1 MNIKNWF
8 YSTVILLLITSCATV
23 SHNIPT
29 SQVPNNFINPNI
41 SSAYVDQNGNFF
53 PNQWKKKYGE
63 PSKNATRKEYSLMKI
78 ATENGF
84 QEDLTKFE
92 NSHLNSFANRVKN
105 KKRIIILVHGINNDY
120 MQSLTNYNKAR
131 TYMDLNSQKDEVV
144 NFYWD
149 GLKTTSLF
157 GAAKVW
163 VSATTNSKLAGEYGL
178 RRILNSIS
186 NKEIYIISHSR
197 GAAVVLSAI
206 ANPALKPTEK
216 RLAEEVHHVEIEDAK
231 PLKENG
237 NKIYSIM
244 LAPAIG
250 VVDFQN
256 EDGQFKVFSPQL
268 KMIHSTINN
277 TDFVLG
283 KGKTGIL
290 SKSFTSTDFG
300 YNPETFNEIAK
311 QYNLCESTDFT
322 GQNSHEFKDYITNPK
337 FKEILKKFKLA
348 K

>member
-1 MNIKNWF
+1 MYLKKWI
-8 YSTVILLLITSCATV
+8 YSCFVILIVTSCTV
-23 SHNIPT
+23 SHNIPN

-41 SSAYVDQNGNFF
+41 SSVYVDQNGNFY
-53 PNQWKKKYGE
+53 PNQWKKLFGD
-63 PSKNATRKEYSLMKI
+63 PPKNATRKEYSLMKI

-84 QEDLTKFE
+84 EQDLTKFE
-92 NSHLNSFANRVKN
+92 NSHLTSFANRIKN
-105 KKRIIILVHGINNDY
+105 KKRVIIFVHGINNDY
-120 MQSLTNYNKAR
+120 MQSLVNYNKAR
-131 TYMDLNSQKDEVV
+131 SLMDLNSQKDEVV

-186 NKEIYIISHSR
+186 NKEIYVISHSR

-206 ANPALKPTEK
+206 ANPALKSNEK
-216 RLAEEVHHVEIEDAK
+216 RIAEEFHHVQIEDAK
-231 PLKENG
+231 PLEERG

-250 VVDFQN
+250 IKDFQN
-256 EDGQFKVFSPQL
+256 EDEEFKVFTPQL
-268 KMIHSTINN
+268 KLIHSTVNES
-277 TDFVLG
+277 DFVLG
-283 KGKTGIL
+283 KGRTGIL
-290 SKSFTSTDFG
+290 SSSFTSTDFG
-300 YNPETFNEIAK
+300 FNPETQKQIAT
-311 QYNLCESTDFT
+311 QYHICEVTDFT

-337 FKEILKKFKLA
+337 FKGILKKFKLT

>member
-1 MNIKNWF
+1 MNFNKWF
-8 YSTVILLLITSCATV
+8 YSSILMLIITSCTV
-23 SHNIPT
+23 THNVPT

-53 PNQWKKKYGE
+53 PNQWKEKYGV

-84 QEDLTKFE
+84 EQDLTKFE
-92 NSHLNSFANRVKN
+92 NSHLNSFSNRVKN
-105 KKRIIILVHGINNDY
+105 KKRIIIFVHGINNDY

-131 TYMDLNSQKDEVV
+131 SLMDLNSKNDEIV

-178 RRILNSIS
+178 RRILNSLS

-216 RLAEEVHHVEIEDAK
+216 RIAEEFHHVEIEDAK
-231 PLKENG
+231 PLEENG

-250 VVDFQN
+250 VQDFQN
-256 EDGQFKVFSPQL
+256 EDEQFKVFSPQL
-268 KMIHSTINN
+268 QLIHSTINK

-290 SKSFTSTDFG
+290 SRSFTSTDFG
-300 YNPETFNEIAK
+300 FNPETHDEIAK
-311 QYNLCESTDFT
+311 YYNLCEATDFT
-322 GQNSHEFKDYITNPK
+322 GQKSHEFKDYISNPK
-337 FKEILKKFKLA
+337 FKEILRKFKLA

>member
-1 MNIKNWF
+1 MNFKSWFF
-8 YSTVILLLITSCATV
+8 YSVVAIVLTACSAM
-23 SHNIPT
+23 HNVPT

-41 SSAYVDQNGNFF
+41 TSAYVDQNGNFY
-53 PNQWKKKYGE
+53 PNQWQKKYGN
-63 PSKNATRKEYSLMKI
+63 PPANATRKEYSLMKI

-84 QEDLTKFE
+84 EQDLTKFE
-92 NSHLNSFANRVKN
+92 NSQLKAFAERVKN
-105 KKRIIILVHGINNDY
+105 KKRIIIFVHGINNDY

-131 TYMDLNSQKDEVV
+131 TYMDLNAQKDEVV

-216 RLAEEVHHVEIEDAK
+216 RIVAEYHHVEIEDAK
-231 PLKENG
+231 PLSENG

-250 VVDFQN
+250 IKDFQN
-256 EDGQFKVFSPQL
+256 DDGQFKVFSPQL

-277 TDFVLG
+277 TDFILG
-283 KGKTGIL
+283 KGKTGLL
-290 SKSFTSTDFG
+290 SSSFTSTDFG
-300 YNPETFNEIAK
+300 YDGDTHAEIAEH
-311 QYNLCESTDFT
+311 YNLCEATDFT
-322 GQNSHEFKDYITNPK
+322 GQKSHDFKDYITNPK

-348 K
+348 Q

>member
-1 MNIKNWF
+1 MNLKSWI
-8 YSTVILLLITSCATV
+8 YYLVILSFLTACTAM
-23 SHNIPT
+23 HNVPT

-41 SSAYVDQNGNFF
+41 TSAYVDQNGNFY
-53 PNQWKKKYGE
+53 PNQWQKKYGN
-63 PSKNATRKEYSLMKI
+63 PPANATRKEYSLMKI

-84 QEDLTKFE
+84 AQDLTKFE
-92 NSHLNSFANRVKN
+92 SSQLKAFADRVKH
-105 KKRIIILVHGINNDY
+105 KKRIIIFVHGINNDY

-178 RRILNSIS
+178 RRILNSVS

-216 RLAEEVHHVEIEDAK
+216 RIVAEYHHVEIEDAK
-231 PLKENG
+231 PLAENG

-250 VVDFQN
+250 IKDFQN
-256 EDGQFKVFSPQL
+256 DDGQFKVFSPQL
-268 KMIHSTINN
+268 KLIHSTINN

-290 SKSFTSTDFG
+290 SSSFTSTDFG
-300 YNPETFNEIAK
+300 YDSDTHAEIASH
-311 QYNLCESTDFT
+311 YNLCEATDFT
-322 GQNSHEFKDYITNPK
+322 GQKSHDFRDYIVNPK

-348 K
+348 Q